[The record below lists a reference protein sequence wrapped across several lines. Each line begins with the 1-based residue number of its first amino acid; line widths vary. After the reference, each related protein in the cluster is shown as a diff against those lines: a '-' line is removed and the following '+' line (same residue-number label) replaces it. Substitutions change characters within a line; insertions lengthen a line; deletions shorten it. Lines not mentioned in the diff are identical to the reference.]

1 MLEKG
6 NKTSVKTAPYVP
18 CKQQYSQSGGLS
30 DYQLDFGRIFPIK
43 TDYRICSKSITNL
56 YTFLNIFPN

>member
-6 NKTSVKTAPYVP
+6 NETSVKTAPCIP
-18 CKQQYSQSGGLS
+18 CEQQYSQSGRFS
-30 DYQLDFGRIFPIK
+30 DYQFDFGRIFPIK
-43 TDYRICSKSITNL
+43 TDYRIRSKSVINL